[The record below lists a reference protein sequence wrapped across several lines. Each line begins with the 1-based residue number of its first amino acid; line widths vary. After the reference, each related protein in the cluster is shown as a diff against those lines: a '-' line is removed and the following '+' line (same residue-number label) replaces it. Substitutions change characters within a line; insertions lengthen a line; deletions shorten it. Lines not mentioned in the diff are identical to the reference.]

1 MEKCKKSHKSILV
14 CANILTFHR
23 FLYKIGIDSGI
34 RKAAFLDGARQVGKT
49 TAVRE
54 LARCHFD
61 NFVEVNFI
69 RTPMAKVDTGLVS
82 HMMLKGAV
90 LYDDVPVNG
99 CSAKIRF
106 CR

>member
-1 MEKCKKSHKSILV
+1 ML
-14 CANILTFHR
+14 NR
-23 FLYKIGIDSGI
+23 KIFAQLEQWFKSGI

-82 HMMLKGAV
+82 HMMLKGMQFKV
-90 LYDDVPVNG
+90 LNGDISVNEG
-99 CSAKIRF
+99 ALAENYVATELSSKGMN
-106 CR
+106 

>member
-1 MEKCKKSHKSILV
+1 ML
-14 CANILTFHR
+14 
-23 FLYKIGIDSGI
+23 
-34 RKAAFLDGARQVGKT
+34 
-49 TAVRE
+49 
-54 LARCHFD
+54 RCHFD

-99 CSAKIRF
+99 RSAKIRF